1 MFSRGFVAS
10 VVGDPEPMMRAVVP
24 AHRHRT
30 LMQAS
35 KVDVEKIKR
44 SHLDREVTAS
54 HASR

>member
-1 MFSRGFVAS
+1 MFSWGFGAS
-10 VVGDPEPMMRAVVP
+10 VIGGPESIMRAAVL
-24 AHRHRT
+24 AHRHRK

-54 HASR
+54 HASE

>member
-1 MFSRGFVAS
+1 
-10 VVGDPEPMMRAVVP
+10 MRAVVP